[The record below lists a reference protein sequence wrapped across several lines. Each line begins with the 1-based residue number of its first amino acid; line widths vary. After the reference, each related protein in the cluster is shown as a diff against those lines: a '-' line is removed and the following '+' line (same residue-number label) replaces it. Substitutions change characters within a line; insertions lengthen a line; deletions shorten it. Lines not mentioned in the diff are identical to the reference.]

1 MTADDE
7 QVVLVTGAGSGIGA
21 ATAQAFAEAR
31 WTVYATDVETPL
43 PDRVSEC
50 CRTRELDVTSD
61 EQCQAVVGDVLEEA
75 GRLDCLVNN
84 AGYAAPGPMEDV
96 ATDDVRAM
104 FDVLAAGPH
113 RLAKAVLPE
122 MRHSGGRIVNV
133 SSVLATSPS
142 PGLGAYSAG
151 KAALS
156 ATTDALRMELAHTP
170 AVHVALV
177 EPAWVE
183 TDFAAQARSNLPDE
197 RTPDYDGTYE
207 ALEDGWLLECEP
219 LAEPPAAVAERVLE
233 AATDPEPR
241 ARYPVGSAGKFAR
254 WTEWLPP
261 RVADPIQ
268 RWFGRVS
275 TELRG
280 WV

>member
-7 QVVLVTGAGSGIGA
+7 QVGLVTGAGSDIGA
-21 ATAQAFAEAR
+21 ATALAFAEAG

-43 PDRVSEC
+43 PERVSER
-50 CRTRELDVTSD
+50 CRCLELDVTSD
-61 EQCQAVVGDVLEEA
+61 EQCQAVVDQITERTG
-75 GRLDCLVNN
+75 GIDCLVNN
-84 AGYAAPGPMEDV
+84 AGYAAPGPTEDV

-133 SSVLATSPS
+133 SSILAKCAYS
-142 PGLGAYSAG
+142 GLGAYCAG

-156 ATTDALRMELAHTP
+156 SMTDALRMELADNP

-177 EPAWVE
+177 EPAWGE
-183 TDFAAQARSNLPDE
+183 TNFAEHARSKLPDE
-197 RTPDYDGTYE
+197 RTPEYDATYE

-219 LAEPPAAVAERVLE
+219 LAEPPEAVAEHVLE

-241 ARYPVGSAGKFAR
+241 ARYPVGPSGRVAQLTK
-254 WTEWLPP
+254 WLPP
-261 RVADPIQ
+261 RLADPIQ
-268 RWFGRVS
+268 LWFGRVS
-275 TELRG
+275 TQLRG